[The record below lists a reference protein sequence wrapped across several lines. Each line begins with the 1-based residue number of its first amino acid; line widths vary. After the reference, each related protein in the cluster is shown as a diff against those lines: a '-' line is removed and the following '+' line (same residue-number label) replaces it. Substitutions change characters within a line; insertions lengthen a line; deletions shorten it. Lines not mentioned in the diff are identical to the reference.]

1 MSVHVYSSSEELSR
15 AAARE
20 FAAGAEEAIEER
32 GRFAVVLAGGSTP
45 ETLYGILARDY
56 SDRIDWSKVY
66 VFFGD
71 ERAVPPHHEDSNLK
85 MASEVLLDH
94 VPVANVHRIKGELS
108 PEEAAEA
115 YEEELRTFFQTED
128 VPRFDLIL
136 LGLGADGHTASLFPW
151 TPALEVQ
158 DRWVVANPVPRLD
171 TTRIT
176 LTVPVINAALAVYF
190 LVEGE
195 DKAEAVREVLEGDAD
210 PRAYPA
216 KLIQPPGGSEWML
229 DRSAA
234 SLLSD
239 LYRGGSRI
247 A

>member
-1 MSVHVYSSSEELSR
+1 LSIHIYSSSEELSA

-20 FAAGAEEAIEER
+20 FAARAEEAIEER

-45 ETLYGILARDY
+45 ETMYGILARDY
-56 SDRIDWSKVY
+56 IDQIDWSKVY

-71 ERAVPPHHEDSNLK
+71 ERSVPPHHDASNLK

-94 VPVANVHRIKGELS
+94 VPVANVHGIRGELP
-108 PEEAAEA
+108 PEEAARA
-115 YEEELRTFFQTED
+115 YEEELRTFFGTED

-136 LGLGADGHTASLFPW
+136 LGLGADGHTASLFPE
-151 TPALEVQ
+151 TSAIEVH
-158 DRWVVANPVPRLD
+158 DHWVVANPVLKLD

-176 LTVPVINAALAVYF
+176 LTVPVINAARAVIF

-216 KLIQPPGGSEWML
+216 KLIQPPGGPEWMV
-229 DRSAA
+229 DRFAA
-234 SLLSD
+234 SQLSE
-239 LYRGGSRI
+239 L
-247 A
+247 